1 MGLPSGSLPSQ
12 RQTIS
17 PCRTLPKLAR
27 APAFP
32 AGPRRPWRGIQS
44 SDPCDL
50 AMTGRNAVRSGAAC
64 RKLLPAFIIRELL
77 EAQPFSVEFAHRIDL
92 ASKQDHAR
100 HFHLRASLFRRL
112 LDQFLK
118 RPEPTVHREASAIR
132 KSRSQP
138 PAHCLLAHTRRMGYG
153 LEISALRPNGRS
165 PLSSIC
171 RTSFVRF

>member
-64 RKLLPAFIIRELL
+64 RKLLPAFFIRGPLY
-77 EAQPFSVEFAHRIDL
+77 FDVCSTNSSSVQSLQYIAKHR
-92 ASKQDHAR
+92 QFGNHAVSRRPIVYLRTRDVWVMGWKFPHCDQTGGAPCPRSAER
-100 HFHLRASLFRRL
+100 H
-112 LDQFLK
+112 
-118 RPEPTVHREASAIR
+118 
-132 KSRSQP
+132 
-138 PAHCLLAHTRRMGYG
+138 
-153 LEISALRPNGRS
+153 
-165 PLSSIC
+165 
-171 RTSFVRF
+171 SFVFEGVHTLNGAGMKACNLES